1 LIKKSIE
8 IRGLLWRTIK
18 TKGELCSM
26 DRKTLWVSL
35 LGGCFLLILGIKR
48 LLQEGD
54 WVLFILGVLII
65 AFSSSSLL
73 KNRPKK

>member
-1 LIKKSIE
+1 
-8 IRGLLWRTIK
+8 
-18 TKGELCSM
+18 M